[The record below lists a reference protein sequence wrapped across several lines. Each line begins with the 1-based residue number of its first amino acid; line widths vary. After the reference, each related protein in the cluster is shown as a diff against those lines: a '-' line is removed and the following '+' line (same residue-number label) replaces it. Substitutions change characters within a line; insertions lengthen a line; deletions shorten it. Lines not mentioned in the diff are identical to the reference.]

1 MKETQLASVCG
12 FKRPNSASA
21 DASLHQQVTV
31 VTVSLSRARRV
42 LQRPL
47 LVGSGYCEDDKKQ
60 NRSTTGRASTSI
72 INKDGSFCSQRFSVL
87 NVAVLERMTFDLE
100 VQGTADSGPC

>member
-21 DASLHQQVTV
+21 DASLHQQVTA
-31 VTVSLSRARRV
+31 VTVNLSHSCGV

-47 LVGSGYCEDDKKQ
+47 PEGGIHAAAKTRRN
-60 NRSTTGRASTSI
+60 NRTEA
-72 INKDGSFCSQRFSVL
+72 
-87 NVAVLERMTFDLE
+87 
-100 VQGTADSGPC
+100 

>member
-21 DASLHQQVTV
+21 DASLHQQVTA
-31 VTVSLSRARRV
+31 VTVNLSHAHGV

-60 NRSTTGRASTSI
+60 NRSTT
-72 INKDGSFCSQRFSVL
+72 VL
-87 NVAVLERMTFDLE
+87 NVAVLERVTFDLE
-100 VQGTADSGPC
+100 VQG